1 MRVSGSA
8 IQSSITNGVQGRDDN
23 RLQQQAVERAR
34 DQSQKPAQPQQDEV
48 QISEAA
54 RQAVSN
60 QQIASVNRSE
70 AGQPRYQYYQSI
82 EQSTLP
88 SSNQRA
94 LQAYTTTQQISREAQ
109 GSGEFLG
116 SIDLFV

>member
-8 IQSSITNGVQGRDDN
+8 IQSVIANGVQGRDDN
-23 RLQQQAVERAR
+23 RLQQQAAEPVRAR
-34 DQSQKPAQPQQDEV
+34 NDKPASPQQDDV

-54 RQAVSN
+54 RQAASY
-60 QQIASVNRSE
+60 QQILPTNRSE
-70 AGQPRYQYYQSI
+70 SSQSSYQYYPSV
-82 EQSTLP
+82 EQSSLP

-94 LQAYTTTQQISREAQ
+94 LQAYTNTQQISRESE

>member
-8 IQSSITNGVQGRDDN
+8 LQSVIANGVQGRDDN
-23 RLQQQAVERAR
+23 RLQQQTVDPAR
-34 DQSQKPAQPQQDEV
+34 TRNDKPAPSQQDDV

-54 RQAVSN
+54 RQAASN
-60 QQIASVNRSE
+60 QQIVSTNRSE
-70 AGQPRYQYYQSI
+70 SSQSSYQYYQPV
-82 EQSTLP
+82 EQSSLP
-88 SSNQRA
+88 SANQRA
-94 LQAYTTTQQISREAQ
+94 LQAYTNTQQISRETE